1 MYFPLLVKDPERPFG
16 QNNCS
21 QCQSQCSGH
30 YLKSGVLVEKAIN
43 GQQPLPMQPPSD
55 VLVSVYK
62 KYKNIPPDDVIRSTS
77 ENVLLPPEETR
88 MWFEHLHQVSLN
100 RQKGARKAAST
111 RSKKTKDNQA
121 VPKNTNDNICASC
134 GKEEPAEKE
143 DHSPSSIDVNWVACD
158 GCLSWYHVE
167 CVVWMDAKILANF
180 LTGYV
185 LTVQSLGM

>member
-16 QNNCS
+16 QNN
-21 QCQSQCSGH
+21 
-30 YLKSGVLVEKAIN
+30 LVEKAIN

-62 KYKNIPPDDVIRSTS
+62 KYKNISPDDVIRSTS

-111 RSKKTKDNQA
+111 QSKKTKDNQA

-143 DHSPSSIDVNWVACD
+143 DHSHSSIDVNWVACD

-185 LTVQSLGM
+185 LTVQSLGMQT